1 MKITIVLCWLSLFS
15 FWLVKIFGGDWFSI
29 IVKNENFVEFS
40 NVVQNTWLKYLVSYF
55 TIVLAKYL
63 TIGAICQKMIF
74 KGKQLLVVATT
85 IISIWAIV
93 NFVPFD
99 IIRMLY
105 PYAIILMFA
114 FAYQRKW
121 RKLYGVIAIA
131 FEFAFATISMA
142 TRNVPIEITENYFVA
157 IILSIDMYIMATLYM
172 LYMNL
177 IKITKG
183 ENL

>member
-15 FWLVKIFGGDWFSI
+15 FWLVKLFGGDWFSI

-40 NVVQNTWLKYLVSYF
+40 NMVQSTWLKYLVSFF
-55 TIVLAKYL
+55 TIFLAKYL

-99 IIRMLY
+99 TIRMLY
-105 PYAIILMFA
+105 PYAIILMLA

-131 FEFAFATISMA
+131 LEFAFATISMA
-142 TRNVPIEITENYFVA
+142 TRNVPIGITENYFVA